1 MALLWVCFFQTIAIG
16 WVFGA
21 ERFCDCVEQMTGIR
35 PNMFWYLCWK
45 YFAPLVMFAVFIF
58 YCISYSPVT
67 YGHDYVY
74 PNWAEILGL
83 LMSFSSMIWVPGY
96 AIYYV
101 LTQPGTIMEVMQRDT
116 VHNVT
121 CDKCV
126 IICAAFD
133 AYTLKCKILE
143 FFSKFRESSER
154 GGTRYYHLMSAT
166 SRKLISRE
174 VSSALLIN
182 GPPGNETA
190 FS

>member
-45 YFAPLVMFAVFIF
+45 YFAPLVMFSVFIF

-74 PNWAEILGL
+74 PGWAEILGL

-101 LTQPGTIMEVMQRDT
+101 LTQPGTIIEVT
-116 VHNVT
+116 VTVKRQNFFLWGFVT
-121 CDKCV
+121 SFDLIHFSTHLCILCV
-126 IICAAFD
+126 
-133 AYTLKCKILE
+133 YTFQCKILQ
-143 FFSKFRESSER
+143 
-154 GGTRYYHLMSAT
+154 L
-166 SRKLISRE
+166 SRNFVIQKLNLS
-174 VSSALLIN
+174 
-182 GPPGNETA
+182 
-190 FS
+190 

>member
-16 WVFGA
+16 GVFGA

-74 PNWAEILGL
+74 PGWAEILGL

-101 LTQPGTIMEVMQRDT
+101 LTQPGTIIEVTEEYM
-116 VHNVT
+116 
-121 CDKCV
+121 
-126 IICAAFD
+126 
-133 AYTLKCKILE
+133 
-143 FFSKFRESSER
+143 
-154 GGTRYYHLMSAT
+154 
-166 SRKLISRE
+166 
-174 VSSALLIN
+174 
-182 GPPGNETA
+182 
-190 FS
+190 

>member
-74 PNWAEILGL
+74 PGWAEALGL

-101 LTQPGTIMEVMQRDT
+101 LTQPGTIMEVMNDFFLIL
-116 VHNVT
+116 

-126 IICAAFD
+126 SSFVQLLMR
-133 AYTLKCKILE
+133 TLLNVKFWNSLE
-143 FFSKFRESSER
+143 
-154 GGTRYYHLMSAT
+154 
-166 SRKLISRE
+166 ISF
-174 VSSALLIN
+174 IK
-182 GPPGNETA
+182 
-190 FS
+190 

>member
-74 PNWAEILGL
+74 PGWAEILGL

-101 LTQPGTIMEVMQRDT
+101 LTQPGTIMEVMKRDT
-116 VHNVT
+116 VQMLRVSARYLFYVT
-121 CDKCV
+121 N
-126 IICAAFD
+126 
-133 AYTLKCKILE
+133 
-143 FFSKFRESSER
+143 
-154 GGTRYYHLMSAT
+154 
-166 SRKLISRE
+166 
-174 VSSALLIN
+174 VSSFVQLLMRTLLN
-182 GPPGNETA
+182 VKFWN
-190 FS
+190 FSRNFVNQVVREARNSILSSHECNVS